1 MSVESEVS
9 LDGTKLTITVRGRFD
24 FGSHQAFRDAYERFY
39 KVPEI
44 YVVDL
49 KETTYMDSSA
59 LGMLLLLRDHAGG
72 DNAEVQVVNAN
83 SDVRKILALTV
94 LIAEDSAADLLL
106 LSTIVRRQG
115 HQVLTAS
122 NGQEAVDVFTRE
134 RPQLVLMDAL
144 MPVMDGFEAARQ
156 IKQRAGEALVP
167 IIFLTSLR
175 ESEALAQC
183 LDAGGDDFLAKPYN
197 QVILAAKINAMDRLR
212 RLQATVLQQ
221 RDLIARHHDYL
232 LQEQRV
238 AKAVFDKVAH
248 SGCINAAPNIRYVQ
262 SPYALFNGDLLLA
275 AYTPSGD
282 MHVLLGDFTGH
293 GLPAAVGAMP
303 LAEVFYGMTAKG
315 YGLAQTLREMNAK
328 LKRILPV
335 DMFCCATLLCL
346 SAQRRVVEV
355 WNGGMPDGY
364 VHDVTTGKRTP
375 LVSRHLPLGVLAAE
389 AFDDRTEVWP
399 MALGDRV
406 FLLSDG
412 VLDTADA
419 HEQLFGAERL
429 QQVFAANREPDRLFE
444 EIEQALAGFR
454 GEVRDDIS
462 MVEISLQADE
472 PLRSSSVVYSDSGQ
486 SSPLDW
492 SVSFE
497 FRAETLKSYNP
508 LPYLLQLLLEI
519 HGLREQSGALYSVM
533 AELYSNALEHGVLGL
548 DSRLKRDA
556 QGFAAYYRERNER
569 LARLDSGYVRV
580 HLDVVPTGEGGCLTL
595 RIEDSGAGFDV
606 DKVLARPLD
615 VDRLSGRGLSLVRQL
630 SSDVG
635 WSDGGRC
642 VCVEFSWKALA

>member
-1 MSVESEVS
+1 MSALAPVLEA
-9 LDGTKLTITVRGRFD
+9 LTI
-24 FGSHQAFRDAYERFY
+24 
-39 KVPEI
+39 
-44 YVVDL
+44 
-49 KETTYMDSSA
+49 
-59 LGMLLLLRDHAGG
+59 
-72 DNAEVQVVNAN
+72 
-83 SDVRKILALTV
+83 
-94 LIAEDSAADLLL
+94 LIAEDSAADRLLL
-106 LSTIVRRQG
+106 ASIIRRQG
-115 HQVLTAS
+115 HQVLTVS
-122 NGQEAVDVFTRE
+122 NGAEAIEVFARE

-156 IKQRAGEALVP
+156 IKQLAGEALVP

-183 LDAGGDDFLAKPYN
+183 LDAGGDDFLPKPYN
-197 QVILAAKINAMDRLR
+197 PLILAAKINAMDRLR

-221 RDLIARHHDYL
+221 RDLIARHHEHL
-232 LQEQRV
+232 MHEQRA

-248 SGCINAAPNIRYVQ
+248 SGCINAAPNIRYLQ

-293 GLPAAVGAMP
+293 GLPAAIGAMP

-315 YGLAQTLREMNAK
+315 YGLTQTLREMNAK

-346 SAQRRVVEV
+346 SAQRRAVEV
-355 WNGGMPDGY
+355 WSGGMPEGY
-364 VHDVTTGKRTP
+364 VHEVATGRRTP
-375 LVSRHLPLGVLAAE
+375 LISRHLPLGVLSAE
-389 AFDDRTEVWP
+389 AFDDSTEVWP

-419 HEQLFGAERL
+419 NDQLFGAERL

-444 EIEQALAGFR
+444 DIEQALAAFR
-454 GEVRDDIS
+454 GQARDDVS
-462 MVEISLQADE
+462 MVEITLQAGQ
-472 PLRSSSVVYSDSGQ
+472 PLRAAEPMYADSGQ
-486 SSPLDW
+486 SCPLDW

-497 FRAETLKSYNP
+497 FRAQTLRTYNP

-556 QGFAAYYRERNER
+556 QGFAQYYRQRHER
-569 LARLDSGYVRV
+569 LAQLDSGYVRL
-580 HLDVVPTGEGGCLTL
+580 HMQVVPTDKGGKLSVRL
-595 RIEDSGAGFDV
+595 EDSGQGFDV
-606 DKVLARPLD
+606 EQELARPVD
-615 VDRLSGRGLSLVRQL
+615 IDRLSGRGLSLVRQL
-630 SSDVG
+630 SNAVR
-635 WSDGGRC
+635 WSDGGRS
-642 VCVEFSWKALA
+642 VCVEFCWEALA

>member
-1 MSVESEVS
+1 MSALAPVLEA
-9 LDGTKLTITVRGRFD
+9 LTI
-24 FGSHQAFRDAYERFY
+24 
-39 KVPEI
+39 
-44 YVVDL
+44 
-49 KETTYMDSSA
+49 
-59 LGMLLLLRDHAGG
+59 
-72 DNAEVQVVNAN
+72 
-83 SDVRKILALTV
+83 
-94 LIAEDSAADLLL
+94 LIAEDSAADRLLL
-106 LSTIVRRQG
+106 ASIIRRQG
-115 HQVLTAS
+115 HQVLTVS
-122 NGQEAVDVFTRE
+122 NGAEAIEVFARE

-156 IKQRAGEALVP
+156 IKQLAGEALVP

-183 LDAGGDDFLAKPYN
+183 LDAGGDDFLPKPYN
-197 QVILAAKINAMDRLR
+197 PLILAAKINAMDRLR

-221 RDLIARHHDYL
+221 RDLIAKHHEHL
-232 LQEQRV
+232 MHEQRA

-248 SGCINAAPNIRYVQ
+248 SGCINAAPNIRYLQ

-293 GLPAAVGAMP
+293 GLPAAIGAMP

-315 YGLAQTLREMNAK
+315 YGLTQTLREMNAK

-346 SAQRRVVEV
+346 SAQRRAVEV
-355 WNGGMPDGY
+355 WNGGMPEGY
-364 VHDVTTGKRTP
+364 VHEVATGRRTP
-375 LVSRHLPLGVLAAE
+375 LMSRHLPLGVLSAE
-389 AFDDRTEVWP
+389 AFDDSTEVWP

-419 HEQLFGAERL
+419 NDQLFGAERL

-444 EIEQALAGFR
+444 DIEQALAAFR
-454 GEVRDDIS
+454 GQARDDVS
-462 MVEISLQADE
+462 MVEITLQAGQ
-472 PLRSSSVVYSDSGQ
+472 PLRAAEPMYADSGQ
-486 SSPLDW
+486 SCPLDW

-497 FRAETLKSYNP
+497 FRAQTLRTYNP

-556 QGFAAYYRERNER
+556 QGFAQYYRQRQER
-569 LARLDSGYVRV
+569 LAQLDSGYVRV
-580 HLDVVPTGEGGCLTL
+580 HVQVVPTDKGGKLAL
-595 RIEDSGAGFDV
+595 RIEDSGQGFDV
-606 DKVLARPLD
+606 EQELARPVD
-615 VDRLSGRGLSLVRQL
+615 IDRLSGRGLSLVRQL
-630 SSDVG
+630 SSAVG
-635 WSDGGRC
+635 WSDGGRS
-642 VCVEFSWKALA
+642 VCVEFCWEALA

>member
-1 MSVESEVS
+1 MSAQA
-9 LDGTKLTITVRGRFD
+9 LDI
-24 FGSHQAFRDAYERFY
+24 
-39 KVPEI
+39 
-44 YVVDL
+44 
-49 KETTYMDSSA
+49 
-59 LGMLLLLRDHAGG
+59 
-72 DNAEVQVVNAN
+72 
-83 SDVRKILALTV
+83 LTV
-94 LIAEDSAADLLL
+94 LIAEDSAADRLL
-106 LSTIVRRQG
+106 LSSIVRRQG
-115 HQVLTAS
+115 HRVLSAS
-122 NGQEAVDVFTRE
+122 NGQEAVEVFARE

-156 IKQRAGEALVP
+156 IKQLAGEALVP

-175 ESEALAQC
+175 ESEALARC

-197 QVILAAKINAMDRLR
+197 QIILAAKINAMDRLR
-212 RLQATVLQQ
+212 RLQATVLEQ
-221 RDLIARHHDYL
+221 RDQIARHHDYL
-232 LQEQRV
+232 LHEQRV

-248 SGCINAAPNIRYVQ
+248 SGCLNAAHNIRYLQ

-275 AYTPSGD
+275 AYAPSGD

-346 SAQRRVVEV
+346 SEQRRVVEV

-364 VHDVTTGKRTP
+364 VHEVVTGRRTP
-375 LVSRHLPLGVLAAE
+375 LVSRHLPLGVLAPE

-412 VLDTADA
+412 VIDTADA
-419 HEQLFGAERL
+419 NDQLFGAERL
-429 QQVFAANREPDRLFE
+429 RRVFAANREPEQLFV
-444 EIEQALAGFR
+444 EIEQALAAFR
-454 GEVRDDIS
+454 GQVRDDIS
-462 MVEISLQADE
+462 LVEITLLAEQSLLAP
-472 PLRSSSVVYSDSGQ
+472 PLQYTDSGQ
-486 SSPLDW
+486 SCPLDW

-497 FRAETLKSYNP
+497 FRAETLKRYNP

-519 HGLREQSGALYSVM
+519 HGLRGQSGALYSVM

-548 DSRLKRDA
+548 DSRLKRDV
-556 QGFAAYYRERNER
+556 QGFASYYRQRNER
-569 LARLDSGYVRV
+569 LDQLNSGHVRV
-580 HLDVVPTGEGGCLTL
+580 HVNVVPTEAGGCLSL

-606 DKVLARPLD
+606 ETVLARPLD
-615 VDRLSGRGLSLVRQL
+615 IDRLSGRGLNLVRQL
-630 SSDVG
+630 SSNVR
-635 WSDGGRC
+635 WTDGGRS
-642 VCVEFSWKALA
+642 VCVEFCWEALA

>member
-1 MSVESEVS
+1 MSALAPVLEA
-9 LDGTKLTITVRGRFD
+9 LTI
-24 FGSHQAFRDAYERFY
+24 
-39 KVPEI
+39 
-44 YVVDL
+44 
-49 KETTYMDSSA
+49 
-59 LGMLLLLRDHAGG
+59 
-72 DNAEVQVVNAN
+72 
-83 SDVRKILALTV
+83 
-94 LIAEDSAADLLL
+94 LIAEDSAADRLL
-106 LSTIVRRQG
+106 LSTIIRRQG

-122 NGQEAVDVFTRE
+122 NGVEAVEIFAHE

-144 MPVMDGFEAARQ
+144 MPLMDGFEAARQ
-156 IKQRAGEALVP
+156 IKQLAGEALVP

-183 LDAGGDDFLAKPYN
+183 LDAGGDDFLPKPYN
-197 QVILAAKINAMDRLR
+197 PLILAAKINAMDRLR

-221 RDLIARHHDYL
+221 RDLIARHHEHL
-232 LQEQRV
+232 LHEQRA

-248 SGCINAAPNIRYVQ
+248 SGCINAAPNIRYLQ

-282 MHVLLGDFTGH
+282 MHILLGDFTGH
-293 GLPAAVGAMP
+293 GLPAAIGAMP

-315 YGLAQTLREMNAK
+315 YGLTQTLREMNAK

-346 SAQRRVVEV
+346 SAQRRAVEV
-355 WNGGMPDGY
+355 WNGGMPEGY
-364 VHDVTTGKRTP
+364 VHEVATGRRTP
-375 LVSRHLPLGVLAAE
+375 LISRHLPLGVLSAE
-389 AFDDRTEVWP
+389 AFDDSTEVWP

-419 HEQLFGAERL
+419 NDQLFGAARL

-444 EIEQALAGFR
+444 DIEQALAAFR
-454 GEVRDDIS
+454 GQTRDDVS
-462 MVEISLQADE
+462 MVEITLLSAP
-472 PLRSSSVVYSDSGQ
+472 PLRMAEPMYADSGQ

-497 FRAETLKSYNP
+497 FRAQTLKNYNP
-508 LPYLLQLLLEI
+508 LPYLLQLLLEV

-548 DSRLKRDA
+548 DSALKRDA
-556 QGFAAYYRERNER
+556 QGFAQYYRQRNER
-569 LARLDSGYVRV
+569 LAQLNSGYVRV
-580 HLDVVPTGEGGCLTL
+580 HVQVAPTDQGGTMTL
-595 RIEDSGAGFDV
+595 RVEDSGSGFDV
-606 DKVLARPLD
+606 DRELARPVD

-630 SSDVG
+630 SSAVR
-635 WSDGGRC
+635 WSDGGRS
-642 VCVEFSWKALA
+642 VCVEFCWEALA

>member
-1 MSVESEVS
+1 MSV
-9 LDGTKLTITVRGRFD
+9 L
-24 FGSHQAFRDAYERFY
+24 AP
-39 KVPEI
+39 VPE
-44 YVVDL
+44 
-49 KETTYMDSSA
+49 A
-59 LGMLLLLRDHAGG
+59 L
-72 DNAEVQVVNAN
+72 
-83 SDVRKILALTV
+83 SI

-106 LSTIVRRQG
+106 LSTIIRRQG
-115 HQVLTAS
+115 HQVLTAT
-122 NGQEAVDVFTRE
+122 NGAQAVEVFARE

-144 MPVMDGFEAARQ
+144 MPVMDGFEAARR
-156 IKQRAGEALVP
+156 IKQLAGEALVP

-183 LDAGGDDFLAKPYN
+183 LDAGGDDFLPKPYN
-197 QVILAAKINAMDRLR
+197 QLILAAKINAMDRLR

-232 LQEQRV
+232 LHEQRV

-248 SGCINAAPNIRYVQ
+248 SGCINAAPNIRYLQ

-346 SAQRRVVEV
+346 STQRRVVEV

-364 VHDVTTGKRTP
+364 VHEVASGQRTP
-375 LVSRHLPLGVLAAE
+375 LQSRHLPLGVLSAD

-419 HEQLFGAERL
+419 NDQLFGAERL

-444 EIEQALAGFR
+444 DIEQALAAFR
-454 GEVRDDIS
+454 GEARDDVS
-462 MVEISLQADE
+462 MVEITLQAGQSLRATG
-472 PLRSSSVVYSDSGQ
+472 PLYADSGQ
-486 SSPLDW
+486 SCPLDW

-497 FRAETLKSYNP
+497 FRAETLKRYNP

-556 QGFAAYYRERNER
+556 QGFTEYYRQRNDR
-569 LARLDSGYVRV
+569 LAQLNSGYVRV
-580 HLDVVPTGEGGCLTL
+580 HVQVVPTEAGGKMTL
-595 RIEDSGAGFDV
+595 RLEDSGPGFDV
-606 DKVLARPLD
+606 EQLLARPLD
-615 VDRLSGRGLSLVRQL
+615 IDRLSGRGLSLVRQL
-630 SSDVG
+630 SSDVR
-635 WSDGGRC
+635 WSDGGRS
-642 VCVEFSWKALA
+642 VCVEFCWGALA